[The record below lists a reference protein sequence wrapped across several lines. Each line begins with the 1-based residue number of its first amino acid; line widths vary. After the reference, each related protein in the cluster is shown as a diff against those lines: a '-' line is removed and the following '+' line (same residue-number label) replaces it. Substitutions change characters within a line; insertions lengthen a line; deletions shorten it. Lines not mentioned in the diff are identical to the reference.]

1 MPHNAGS
8 FRPID
13 VLLRGGLHRWRADLP
28 PLGLDGDD
36 QPSQPSDQLG
46 SSSFRALGDG
56 YGLAEGAGALGA
68 GFAVVS
74 GLDKRE
80 NRGGPYVNEVVIGN
94 NGGPGAPEADGWLTY
109 AMPDCAKTI
118 YIDSI
123 EVLEQKYPIRRFRSL
138 RLLEDSGGPGRHRG
152 APASETIYGPTS
164 DTMQVF
170 YFADFAYNPP
180 LGVGGGGPG
189 GAAAIFKVDEDGS
202 RTLLDPIGDVSLEP
216 GKVGCRQRGRWRRLR
231 RSVEPGAGGA
241 VAADVREGHPR
252 GRPAQYGVVL
262 EYDSSRGA
270 SASMRRRVRFSAG
283 R

>member
-1 MPHNAGS
+1 MATTN
-8 FRPID
+8 
-13 VLLRGGLHRWRADLP
+13 LLNRLINSV
-28 PLGLDGDD
+28 
-36 QPSQPSDQLG
+36 Q
-46 SSSFRALGDG
+46 SSFRALGDG

-74 GLDKRE
+74 GLDKRD

-94 NGGPGAPEADGWLTY
+94 NGGPGGPEADGWLTY

-123 EVLEQKYPIRRFRSL
+123 EVLEQKYPLRFRSL

-170 YFADFAYNPP
+170 YFADFADNPP

-189 GAAAIFKVDEDGS
+189 GAAAIFKVEEDGS

-216 GKVGCRQRGRWRRLR
+216 GEWV
-231 RSVEPGAGGA
+231 AGNEAGGGGYGDPLARELGA
-241 VAADVREGHPR
+241 VAADVREGYVSVKAAR
-252 GRPAQYGVVL
+252 EQYGVVL
-262 EYDSSRGA
+262 EYDPVTRSVRVDESA
-270 SASMRRRVRFSAG
+270 SALLRREMSGDRDPKAVQS
-283 R
+283 